1 MATVVCVEYLMTTVV
16 CEKYQMAPVV
26 CDKYQ
31 MATIV
36 RMTNDNPWCPGH
48 QASQGSFPVLQYLM
62 FYTQQGNTVLD
73 ILYHWAGFYYYMS
86 IPYDLKYARGN
97 KVVLLPTLQEKS

>member
-1 MATVVCVEYLMTTVV
+1 MVTVVCVEYLMTTVV
-16 CEKYQMAPVV
+16 CEKYQMTPVV

-73 ILYHWAGFYYYMS
+73 ILYS
-86 IPYDLKYARGN
+86 ILAYILSDELEIFISVQDLVFNPKQTWKYF
-97 KVVLLPTLQEKS
+97 